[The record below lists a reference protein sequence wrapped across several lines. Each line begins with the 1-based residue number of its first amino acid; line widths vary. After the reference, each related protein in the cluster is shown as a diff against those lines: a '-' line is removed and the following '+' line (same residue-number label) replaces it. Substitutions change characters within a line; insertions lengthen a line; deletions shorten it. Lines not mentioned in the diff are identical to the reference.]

1 MKSLVHYTLAIT
13 LTLLSINTGFAQ
25 FKKVK
30 GNGNITTKTI
40 TTEDYSE
47 IEVVGFMDVT
57 LVTGTEGTITVSTD
71 SNIHEYV
78 EITSNKGVLKLKIKN
93 NVTISTKKG
102 VNITVPFTAIN
113 NLSLTGSG
121 DVETKNTINTTHFE
135 TELTGS
141 GDMKL
146 DVKATSIDAKLTG
159 SGDLILTGNVSDLE
173 IKVTGSG
180 DFVGKNLNAENVEAY
195 VSGSG
200 DISVNATKK
209 LKARVHGSGD
219 ITYSGNPAATDKKVM
234 GSGDITSH

>member
-1 MKSLVHYTLAIT
+1 MKSLIHYTLAIT
-13 LTLLSINTGFAQ
+13 LCLLSINTSIAQ
-25 FKKVK
+25 NKKVK

-57 LVTGTEGTITVSTD
+57 LVTGIEGSITISTD
-71 SNIHEYV
+71 DNIHQYV
-78 EITSNKGVLKLKIKN
+78 EIESNKGVLKLKIKN
-93 NVTISTKKG
+93 NITISTKNG
-102 VNITVPFTAIN
+102 VKITVPFTAIN
-113 NLSLTGSG
+113 NVSLIGSG
-121 DVETKNTINTTHFE
+121 DVETNNTINATHFN
-135 TELTGS
+135 TKIIGS

-146 DVKATSIDAKLTG
+146 DVTATSIDAKLTG
-159 SGDLILTGNVSDLE
+159 SGDLRLTGNVSDLE

-219 ITYSGNPAATDKKVM
+219 ITYSGNPAVTDKKVM